1 MTYEHLLDLEPS
13 DHLQSFLVLD
23 EDEELEDLAS
33 SSLNHLPINETNNVS
48 RGQRKLN
55 GKRIANHFDI
65 SAREASTR
73 SAHRT
78 DLI

>member
-33 SSLNHLPINETNNVS
+33 SSSSHLPINGTN
-48 RGQRKLN
+48 
-55 GKRIANHFDI
+55 
-65 SAREASTR
+65 EMST
-73 SAHRT
+73 SYTGAEM
-78 DLI
+78 